1 MGSARAT
8 APDIKSPNFVKDSV
22 TTLQKIPEGSQRS
35 MAFLGLMADSVGGGI
50 MGRRGKATMTGDVGA
65 GPFRK
70 FTEKAEQDM
79 KEEQQSTKNTSED
92 DFGIENVR
100 KRLLERAK
108 QERIARQNQF
118 TREKE
123 VYDQSLPDSVK
134 KEMKKS
140 PLQFMVRGG

>member
-1 MGSARAT
+1 MGAART
-8 APDIKSPNFVKDSV
+8 ASQSPDPKFKQGLENLK
-22 TTLQKIPEGSQRS
+22 KMPEGRERS
-35 MAFLGLMADSVGGGI
+35 MGFAELMLTGATGSGI
-50 MGRRGKATMTGDVGA
+50 MGRKGKAI
-65 GPFRK
+65 
-70 FTEKAEQDM
+70 M
-79 KEEQQSTKNTSED
+79 KEEEEEQPTKDTSKD
-92 DFGIENVR
+92 DFSMENVR

-134 KEMKKS
+134 KKMQKN

>member
-1 MGSARAT
+1 MGAART
-8 APDIKSPNFVKDSV
+8 ASQSPNPKFKQG
-22 TTLQKIPEGSQRS
+22 LENLKKMPEGQKRV
-35 MAFLGLMADSVGGGI
+35 MGFAELMLTGATGSGI
-50 MGRRGKATMTGDVGA
+50 MGRKGKATM
-65 GPFRK
+65 
-70 FTEKAEQDM
+70 
-79 KEEQQSTKNTSED
+79 KEEEEEQPTKDTSKD
-92 DFGIENVR
+92 DFSMENVR

-134 KEMKKS
+134 KKMQKN

>member
-1 MGSARAT
+1 MGAART
-8 APDIKSPNFVKDSV
+8 ASQSPNPKFKQG
-22 TTLQKIPEGSQRS
+22 LENPKKMPEGQKRV
-35 MAFLGLMADSVGGGI
+35 MGFAELMLTGATGSGI
-50 MGRRGKATMTGDVGA
+50 IGRKGKATM
-65 GPFRK
+65 
-70 FTEKAEQDM
+70 
-79 KEEQQSTKNTSED
+79 KEEEEEQPTKDTSKD
-92 DFGIENVR
+92 DFGMENVR

-134 KEMKKS
+134 KKMQKN

>member
-1 MGSARAT
+1 MGFAELMLTGAT
-8 APDIKSPNFVKDSV
+8 
-22 TTLQKIPEGSQRS
+22 GS
-35 MAFLGLMADSVGGGI
+35 GI
-50 MGRRGKATMTGDVGA
+50 MGRKGKATM
-65 GPFRK
+65 
-70 FTEKAEQDM
+70 
-79 KEEQQSTKNTSED
+79 KEEEQPTKDTSKD
-92 DFGIENVR
+92 DFGMENVR

-134 KEMKKS
+134 KNAKN

>member
-1 MGSARAT
+1 MGAARTASQSPNPKFKEGLENLTKMPKGRERSMGFAELMLTGAT
-8 APDIKSPNFVKDSV
+8 A
-22 TTLQKIPEGSQRS
+22 GS
-35 MAFLGLMADSVGGGI
+35 GI

-79 KEEQQSTKNTSED
+79 KEEQSTKNTSED

-108 QERIARQNQF
+108 QERMARQNQF

>member
-1 MGSARAT
+1 MGAART
-8 APDIKSPNFVKDSV
+8 ASQSPNPKFKQG
-22 TTLQKIPEGSQRS
+22 LENIKKMPEGQKRV
-35 MAFLGLMADSVGGGI
+35 MGFAELMLTGATGSGI
-50 MGRRGKATMTGDVGA
+50 MGRKGKET
-65 GPFRK
+65 
-70 FTEKAEQDM
+70 M
-79 KEEQQSTKNTSED
+79 KEEEEQPTKDTSKD
-92 DFGIENVR
+92 DFGMENVR

-134 KEMKKS
+134 KKMQKN

>member
-1 MGSARAT
+1 MGAART
-8 APDIKSPNFVKDSV
+8 ASQSPNPKFKQG
-22 TTLQKIPEGSQRS
+22 LENLKKMPEGQKRV
-35 MAFLGLMADSVGGGI
+35 MGFAELMLTGATGSGI
-50 MGRRGKATMTGDVGA
+50 MGRKGKATM
-65 GPFRK
+65 
-70 FTEKAEQDM
+70 
-79 KEEQQSTKNTSED
+79 KEEEEQPTKDTSKD
-92 DFGIENVR
+92 DFGMENVR

-134 KEMKKS
+134 KKMQKN

>member
-1 MGSARAT
+1 MGAARTASQSPNPKFKEGLENLTKMPEGRERSMGFAELMLTGAT
-8 APDIKSPNFVKDSV
+8 A
-22 TTLQKIPEGSQRS
+22 GS
-35 MAFLGLMADSVGGGI
+35 GI

-79 KEEQQSTKNTSED
+79 KEEQQPTKDTSKD
-92 DFGIENVR
+92 DFSMENVR

-108 QERIARQNQF
+108 QERMARQNQF

-134 KEMKKS
+134 KKMQKN